1 MIQFAENFFGV
12 FLCQF
17 INKSYLCSIRTYE
30 CETVFDKMIYTL
42 KHMDVLQRLP
52 WPAQDAVFQ
61 KLSSIA
67 DVASLSKEDRRK
79 YDANL
84 KAYRDTIAVMEG
96 QYLEGEQK
104 GIEKGRAEGEA
115 KGREKERKKNDEE
128 RRESAR
134 SMKEDGM
141 SATLIAKYTGLS
153 VEEIAGL

>member
-1 MIQFAENFFGV
+1 
-12 FLCQF
+12 
-17 INKSYLCSIRTYE
+17 
-30 CETVFDKMIYTL
+30 MIYTL

-104 GIEKGRAEGEA
+104 GIEKGLAKGLAEGEA

-141 SATLIAKYTGLS
+141 SAALIAKYTGLS
-153 VEEIAGL
+153 EKEISEL

>member
-1 MIQFAENFFGV
+1 
-12 FLCQF
+12 
-17 INKSYLCSIRTYE
+17 
-30 CETVFDKMIYTL
+30 

-104 GIEKGRAEGEA
+104 GIEK
-115 KGREKERKKNDEE
+115 ERKKNDEE

-134 SMKEDGM
+134 KLRDSGVPV
-141 SATLIAKYTGLS
+141 ALIASSLGLS
-153 VEEIAGL
+153 EKEISEL

>member
-1 MIQFAENFFGV
+1 
-12 FLCQF
+12 
-17 INKSYLCSIRTYE
+17 
-30 CETVFDKMIYTL
+30 MIYTL

-96 QYLEGEQK
+96 QSLEGEQK

-115 KGREKERKKNDEE
+115 KGRAKGRAEGEAIGAQKKAMDNARK
-128 RRESAR
+128 
-134 SMKEDGM
+134 MKSKGFSIED
-141 SATLIAKYTGLS
+141 IVDITGLS
-153 VEEIAGL
+153 REDIAKL

>member
-1 MIQFAENFFGV
+1 
-12 FLCQF
+12 
-17 INKSYLCSIRTYE
+17 
-30 CETVFDKMIYTL
+30 MIYTL

-52 WPAQDAVFQ
+52 WPAQNAVFQ

-115 KGREKERKKNDEE
+115 IGAQKKAMDNARK
-128 RRESAR
+128 
-134 SMKEDGM
+134 MKELGM
-141 SATLIAKYTGLS
+141 AADVISQVTGLPE
-153 VEEIAGL
+153 EEIKDL

>member
-1 MIQFAENFFGV
+1 
-12 FLCQF
+12 
-17 INKSYLCSIRTYE
+17 
-30 CETVFDKMIYTL
+30 MIYTL

-104 GIEKGRAEGEA
+104 GIEKGRAE
-115 KGREKERKKNDEE
+115 ERKKNDEE

-141 SATLIAKYTGLS
+141 SAALIAKYTGLS
-153 VEEIAGL
+153 EKEISEL